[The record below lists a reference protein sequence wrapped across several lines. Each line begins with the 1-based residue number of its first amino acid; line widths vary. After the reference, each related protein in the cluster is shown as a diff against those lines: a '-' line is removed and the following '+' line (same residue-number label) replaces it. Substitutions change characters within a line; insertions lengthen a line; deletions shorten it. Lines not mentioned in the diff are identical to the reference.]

1 MRRGLGRAR
10 GPQDQPIFLPFPPV
24 PPFATHRE
32 FPLSMLKAL
41 PTQSQSPGSLP
52 WPLNPQPSYEW
63 PLQPKYPFLYYIT
76 QVTCPL
82 SFTNLPFHP
91 ACSLGPGQER
101 APQTLCP
108 TARAPSLRKNP
119 DPMVVR
125 LFVLLQPQPTP
136 SFKKKKTGI
145 SPIKGGAGASEL
157 QALFFFPPWGIWR
170 KQNAGGQGGGKLI
183 DA

>member
-32 FPLSMLKAL
+32 FPLSMVKAL

-145 SPIKGGAGASEL
+145 SPIKGGGRSFRASSS
-157 QALFFFPPWGIWR
+157 FFFPPLGNMEETECR
-170 KQNAGGQGGGKLI
+170 RAGGREI
-183 DA
+183 N